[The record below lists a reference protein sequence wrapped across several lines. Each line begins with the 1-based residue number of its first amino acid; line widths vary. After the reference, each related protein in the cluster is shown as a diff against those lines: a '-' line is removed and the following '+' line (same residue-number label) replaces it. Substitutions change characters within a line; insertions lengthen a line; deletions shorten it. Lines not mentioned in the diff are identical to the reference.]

1 MGDVKPH
8 HSLGVE
14 KKFADNGPGSGSD
27 ENARMRLLHAVQ
39 RERGVTCGW
48 VASSGAQPWNDLHV
62 ELRRATDERD
72 AASDVRQKLVEM
84 RAAADA
90 SVGGAPRR
98 KLAEVALGTQPTVA
112 ADFYT
117 AFTSYNALCEQI
129 LTRPA
134 AQALRD
140 ADGEAVEAEPWR
152 RQAKDNAL
160 GAGWAVPMLAFAR
173 LKNWHGV
180 ERAFLCG
187 VLALPDD
194 AVASLPSRAFADLV
208 IGLQQQRNQEA
219 IVREAVPP
227 KLLEMVSAGFEYAP
241 ALAKVQQRLLE
252 DFDVSRLRGELSAER
267 AWQLTTEHIDKLEK
281 LQALLSYEW
290 AKKDGAHADANAATA
305 VRQVA
310 VALLG
315 ERGAS
320 REAAAAAAERVA
332 ALPAEQ
338 LKSAVLRALTARARE
353 GSPDASPASHSPAS
367 GSPKVRSTKPDTDT
381 DDDAAAAA
389 KTEAETAVP
398 TEATK
403 GGALRIGID
412 ELVFVKRIGGGASGS
427 TYLAQWS
434 GTPVAFKL
442 SAGNSLDSW
451 RNEAAQMAG
460 LRHENIVRCFGV
472 VVTPPTFGLVLEYCE
487 RRDLSELLGGPTPAN
502 MAEGFVLRVASHV
515 AAGMHYL
522 HAQGIMHRDLK
533 SANVLL
539 DATGVAKVTDF
550 GLASRAPD
558 DTMRGGSLTAETG
571 TYRWMAP
578 EVIRHERYSKKA
590 DVFSFGMI
598 LFELLT
604 HQLPFADLAPL
615 QAAVSV
621 ALNDERPPLP
631 DGCPAPL
638 ARLVASCWAS
648 DRGGRPAF
656 SWVAEAV
663 AALPDQLSDEE
674 AAWLDD
680 PLGHSVYSDTSV
692 EGRSSSF
699 RLREGAV
706 PPTTPGHVLAE
717 PPSGSSAS
725 SGHRRSDSGGPSS
738 FRRSASA
745 LKSVVTRS
753 LFGWSGGP
761 DGA

>member
-8 HSLGVE
+8 HSLGIE

-48 VASSGAQPWNDLHV
+48 VASSGAQPWNDLHI

-152 RQAKDNAL
+152 RQGKDNAL

-305 VRQVA
+305 VRQAA

-320 REAAAAAAERVA
+320 REAAAAAN
-332 ALPAEQ
+332 
-338 LKSAVLRALTARARE
+338 
-353 GSPDASPASHSPAS
+353 SPR
-367 GSPKVRSTKPDTDT
+367 G
-381 DDDAAAAA
+381 
-389 KTEAETAVP
+389 
-398 TEATK
+398 
-403 GGALRIGID
+403 
-412 ELVFVKRIGGGASGS
+412 
-427 TYLAQWS
+427 
-434 GTPVAFKL
+434 
-442 SAGNSLDSW
+442 
-451 RNEAAQMAG
+451 
-460 LRHENIVRCFGV
+460 
-472 VVTPPTFGLVLEYCE
+472 
-487 RRDLSELLGGPTPAN
+487 
-502 MAEGFVLRVASHV
+502 
-515 AAGMHYL
+515 
-522 HAQGIMHRDLK
+522 
-533 SANVLL
+533 
-539 DATGVAKVTDF
+539 
-550 GLASRAPD
+550 SRA
-558 DTMRGGSLTAETG
+558 GSIMSGMSPGFLRKG
-571 TYRWMAP
+571 SSF
-578 EVIRHERYSKKA
+578 SKK
-590 DVFSFGMI
+590 
-598 LFELLT
+598 
-604 HQLPFADLAPL
+604 
-615 QAAVSV
+615 
-621 ALNDERPPLP
+621 
-631 DGCPAPL
+631 
-638 ARLVASCWAS
+638 
-648 DRGGRPAF
+648 
-656 SWVAEAV
+656 
-663 AALPDQLSDEE
+663 
-674 AAWLDD
+674 
-680 PLGHSVYSDTSV
+680 
-692 EGRSSSF
+692 
-699 RLREGAV
+699 
-706 PPTTPGHVLAE
+706 
-717 PPSGSSAS
+717 
-725 SGHRRSDSGGPSS
+725 
-738 FRRSASA
+738 
-745 LKSVVTRS
+745 
-753 LFGWSGGP
+753 
-761 DGA
+761 

>member
-72 AASDVRQKLVEM
+72 AASDVRQKLVEI

-152 RQAKDNAL
+152 RQGKDNAL

-367 GSPKVRSTKPDTDT
+367 GSPKARSTKPDTDT
-381 DDDAAAAA
+381 DEDAAAAA

-412 ELVFVKRIGGGASGS
+412 ELVFVKRIGGGASGV

-604 HQLPFADLAPL
+604 HQLPFADQPAL
-615 QAAVSV
+615 QAAVAV
-621 ALNDERPPLP
+621 ALAAARPPLP
-631 DGCPAPL
+631 DRCPPAL
-638 ARLVASCWAS
+638 ARLVSLCWAS
-648 DRGGRPAF
+648 ESSERPSF
-656 SWVAEAV
+656 TYVAD
-663 AALPDQLSDEE
+663 ALVTIRADLAPAEMQ
-674 AAWLDD
+674 WLDD
-680 PLGHSVYSDTSV
+680 SGGHPVYEEDGAFKASGDDAFRQLRVTSR
-692 EGRSSSF
+692 GRSEEQ
-699 RLREGAV
+699 LLQLLHKAGE
-706 PPTTPGHVLAE
+706 AE
-717 PPSGSSAS
+717 MG
-725 SGHRRSDSGGPSS
+725 
-738 FRRSASA
+738 
-745 LKSVVTRS
+745 
-753 LFGWSGGP
+753 
-761 DGA
+761 